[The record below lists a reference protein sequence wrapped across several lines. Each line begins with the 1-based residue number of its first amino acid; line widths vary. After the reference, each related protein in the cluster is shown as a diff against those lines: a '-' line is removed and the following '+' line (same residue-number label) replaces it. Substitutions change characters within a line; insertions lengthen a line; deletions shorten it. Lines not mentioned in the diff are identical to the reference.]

1 MAVIALDLGG
11 TKIASAIID
20 RDGNVKYLHKN
31 LLAGRGGAEVGR
43 LIIESID
50 RQLQKA
56 DYCKIKIDAIGVCVP
71 GSVDPDT
78 GMVWAPNIPQWESY
92 PLAQELKRHVEGRG
106 IEVFV
111 DNDRS

>member
-78 GMVWAPNIPQWESY
+78 GMVWALVKISSESGAIRWLKSRKNQRLLLGL
-92 PLAQELKRHVEGRG
+92 LAQK
-106 IEVFV
+106 
-111 DNDRS
+111 S